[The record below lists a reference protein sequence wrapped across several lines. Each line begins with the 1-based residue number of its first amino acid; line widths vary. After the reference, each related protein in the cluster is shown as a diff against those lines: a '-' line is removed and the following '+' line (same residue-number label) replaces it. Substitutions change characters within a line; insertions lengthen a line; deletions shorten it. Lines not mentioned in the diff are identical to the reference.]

1 VVDTDYSVCDATS
14 VFHST
19 AAGRRIRKGGRQV
32 AALRRRDDAGTL
44 LLGLETG
51 GTTPPPPPVHFRF
64 IELRLLTEFY
74 AHQDRERG
82 GCPECG
88 GKVKPIPSRMP
99 IAAVTQME
107 GAVVRP
113 RTVSSSLK
121 ITPAPEK
128 ADSGLFGSHRVE
140 QQSSIGSGTP

>member
-1 VVDTDYSVCDATS
+1 MIDTDYSVCHATS

-32 AALRRRDDAGTL
+32 AALRRWDDAGTL

-51 GTTPPPPPVHFRF
+51 GTTPPPPPVLAAFRF
-64 IELRLLTEFY
+64 IELRLPTEFY

-88 GKVKPIPSRMP
+88 GKVKTIPSRMP
-99 IAAVTQME
+99 TAAVT
-107 GAVVRP
+107 
-113 RTVSSSLK
+113 
-121 ITPAPEK
+121 
-128 ADSGLFGSHRVE
+128 
-140 QQSSIGSGTP
+140 